1 MIPQQSACTVSAVLV
16 SSAVAGIGLPATGR
30 VLLGRISLFRWSKK
44 FLPLWEIRGFSIVFR
59 KGARYF
65 W

>member
-1 MIPQQSACTVSAVLV
+1 MIPQQSTYTVSIVLV
-16 SSAVAGIGLPATGR
+16 SSAVAGVGLSATGR
-30 VLLGRISLFRWSKK
+30 VPLSRILLFRWSKK
-44 FLPLWEIRGFSIVFR
+44 FLTLWKIREFGVVFR